1 MYKDLDPQN
10 QCQPCTIIVIFLLV
24 VRLRMVDHLK
34 ASTTVLV
41 YNPVAPKT
49 IRSGLVNPFA
59 TFYRLVYSL
68 IHESALR
75 SKVAGKLRGF

>member
-10 QCQPCTIIVIFLLV
+10 QRQPCTVIVIVLLV
-24 VRLRMVDHLK
+24 LRLRMVDHLK
-34 ASTTVLV
+34 VSTTVLV

-75 SKVAGKLRGF
+75 SKVSGKLRGF